1 MSDSKIKREHLIR
14 KAFLYIRQ
22 STLRQVHENTES
34 TKRQYALREKLVSMG
49 WDESRI
55 EVIDSD
61 LGQSGADS
69 DGRKGFQY
77 LVSEVSLGRAG
88 VIAGIEVSRLSRS
101 SSDWNKLL
109 QIAALSDTI
118 IMDEDGIYNVNDFN
132 DRLLLGLKGTLSEAE
147 LHYLKSRMR
156 GGLLNKAK
164 RGDLVR
170 PLAIGYVYDDDE
182 QIVKDPDAQVQEA
195 ITQLFNSFKRIGSA
209 GGVVREYMEKDLAF
223 PNRQCNGF
231 NPGDVLWGNLTLSR
245 AAQIIKNPLYAGIY
259 AYGKQQIQYTV
270 DGRKKKIVP
279 REQYHAWLPNSH
291 PAYISETQFEENI
304 LRLSENSPPRPD
316 IGHAG
321 AVREG
326 PGLLQGIAICGVCG
340 KKMNVN
346 YNGRNPNGTYQPMY
360 VCNYGRRQHC
370 TGSKCQSVVG
380 GNIDLTIGALLL
392 ETINPLTI
400 DAAVSI
406 QREMTERREEIIRLY
421 GQQMERARYEMDIAK
436 RRYLRVDPDNRLVA
450 AELER
455 DWNQKVAEYESAKMA
470 YEQKCEAEV
479 RAIDEELE
487 IALRQ
492 LVSDFPKIWNDP
504 QTSNKEKK
512 RIARLVLEDVT
523 ITADSAKIVLGI
535 RFKGGSTK
543 VIEIPRIAR
552 SLHMVETE
560 NAIAAEVRSLRSLG
574 HTYQEIIDALNEKG
588 INNLF
593 TGKPFSVFGVR
604 SLIRRHDVPSRTE
617 IAQTDNTDEVWLTAQ
632 EKIAELGVSNAKFRR
647 MRDAGELV
655 FRQPSNPESK
665 RYLYKAVNRERE
677 IATDMLATQK
687 PEAVTITNANTQ
699 I

>member
-22 STLRQVHENTES
+22 STLRQVYENTES
-34 TKRQYALREKLVSMG
+34 TKRQYALREKLIGMG

-88 VIAGIEVSRLSRS
+88 AVAGIEVSRLSRS

-147 LHYLKSRMR
+147 LHYLKARMR

-164 RGDLVR
+164 RGELVR

-182 QIVKDPDAQVQEA
+182 QIIKDPDTQVQEA

-209 GGVVREYMEKDLAF
+209 GGVVREYTEQGLLF

-231 NPGDVLWGNLTLSR
+231 NPGDISWVKLTLSR
-245 AAQIIKNPLYAGIY
+245 AALIIKNPLYAGIY
-259 AYGKQQIQYTV
+259 AYGKQQVQYTAG
-270 DGRKKKIVP
+270 GRKKKTVP
-279 REQYHAWLPNSH
+279 KEQYHAWLPNSH
-291 PAYISETQFEENI
+291 PAYISEAQFEENNS
-304 LRLSENSPPRPD
+304 RLAENSSPRPD
-316 IGHAG
+316 IGHGG

-326 PGLLQGIAICGVCG
+326 PGLLQGIALCGVCG
-340 KKMNVN
+340 KKMSVN
-346 YNGRNPNGTYQPMY
+346 YCGRSPNGTYQPMY
-360 VCNYGRRQHC
+360 ICNYGYRQYC
-370 TGSKCQSVVG
+370 SGSKCQSVVG
-380 GNIDLTIGALLL
+380 GNIDLTIGDLLL
-392 ETINPLTI
+392 ETINPLTV

-406 QREMTERREEIIRLY
+406 QREMTERKEEIIRLY
-421 GQQMERARYEMDIAK
+421 GQQMERARYEMDLAK

-455 DWNQKVAEYESAKMA
+455 DWNRKVAEYESAKMA
-470 YEQKCEAEV
+470 YEQKCESEV
-479 RAIDEELE
+479 RAVDEELSL
-487 IALRQ
+487 ALRQ

-523 ITADSAKIVLGI
+523 ITADPSKIVLGI
-535 RFKGGSTK
+535 RFKGGSAK
-543 VIEIPRIAR
+543 VIEIPKIKH
-552 SLHMVETE
+552 SLHMVDREKI
-560 NAIAAEVRSLRSLG
+560 IASEIKSLRSLG
-574 HTYQEIIDALNEKG
+574 HTYQEMVDALNEKG
-588 INNLF
+588 YKNVF
-593 TGKPFSVFGVR
+593 TGNPFSVYAVR
-604 SLIRRHDVPSRTE
+604 SLMRRNGLPPQRKTIQPDD
-617 IAQTDNTDEVWLTAQ
+617 AKVWLTAK
-632 EKIAELGVSNAKFRR
+632 EKIAELGVSKDKFRR
-647 MRDAGELV
+647 MRDDGELV
-655 FRQPSNPESK
+655 FKQSLVSNSK
-665 RYLYKAVNRERE
+665 RYLYQAGNHDWGNAAAEE
-677 IATDMLATQK
+677 
-687 PEAVTITNANTQ
+687 VTLLRVSSNEGI
-699 I
+699 

>member
-22 STLRQVHENTES
+22 STLRQVYENTES
-34 TKRQYALREKLVSMG
+34 TKRQYALREKLIGMG

-88 VIAGIEVSRLSRS
+88 AVAGIEVSRLSRS

-164 RGDLVR
+164 RGELVR
-170 PLAIGYVYDDDE
+170 PLAVGYVYDDDE
-182 QIVKDPDAQVQEA
+182 QIIKDPDAQVQEA

-209 GGVVREYMEKDLAF
+209 GGVVREYTQQGLLF

-231 NPGDVLWGNLTLSR
+231 NPGDISWVKLTLSR
-245 AAQIIKNPLYAGIY
+245 AALIIKNPLYAGIY
-259 AYGKQQIQYTV
+259 AYGKQQVQYTA
-270 DGRKKKIVP
+270 DGRKKKTVP
-279 REQYHAWLPNSH
+279 KEQYHAWLPNSH
-291 PAYISETQFEENI
+291 PAYISVAQFEENN
-304 LRLSENSPPRPD
+304 LQLAENSPPRPD
-316 IGHAG
+316 IGHGG

-326 PGLLQGIAICGVCG
+326 PGLLQGIALCGVCG

-346 YNGRNPNGTYQPMY
+346 YCGRTPNGTYQPMY
-360 VCNYGRRQHC
+360 VCNYGRRQYC

-380 GNIDLTIGALLL
+380 GNIDLTIGELLL
-392 ETINPLTI
+392 ETINPLTV

-406 QREMTERREEIIRLY
+406 QREMTERKEEIIRLY
-421 GQQMERARYEMDIAK
+421 GQQMERARYEMDLAK

-455 DWNQKVAEYESAKMA
+455 DWNRKVAEYGSAKMA
-470 YEQKCEAEV
+470 YEQKCESEV
-479 RAIDEELE
+479 RAVDEELSL
-487 IALRQ
+487 ALRQ

-523 ITADSAKIVLGI
+523 ITADPSKIVLGI
-535 RFKGGSTK
+535 RFKGGSAK
-543 VIEIPRIAR
+543 VIEIPKIKH
-552 SLHMVETE
+552 SLHMVDREKI
-560 NAIAAEVRSLRSLG
+560 IASEIKSLRSLG
-574 HTYQEIIDALNEKG
+574 HTYQEMVDALNEKG
-588 INNLF
+588 YKNVF
-593 TGKPFSVFGVR
+593 TGNPFSVYAVR
-604 SLIRRHDVPSRTE
+604 SLMRRNGLPPQRKATQSDDVK
-617 IAQTDNTDEVWLTAQ
+617 VWLTAK
-632 EKIAELGVSNAKFRR
+632 EKMAELGVSKDTFQR
-647 MRDAGELV
+647 MRDEGELV
-655 FRQPSNPESK
+655 FKQPLVPKSK
-665 RYLYKAVNRERE
+665 RYLYQAENHDWGNA
-677 IATDMLATQK
+677 ATEGRDVIGCFI
-687 PEAVTITNANTQ
+687 E
-699 I
+699 

>member
-34 TKRQYALREKLVSMG
+34 TKRQYAIRERLISMG
-49 WDESRI
+49 WDESRL

-164 RGDLVR
+164 RGELVR
-170 PLAIGYVYDDDE
+170 PLATGYVYDDNE
-182 QIVKDPDAQVQEA
+182 QIIKDPDAQVQEA

-209 GGVVREYMEKDLAF
+209 GGVVREHTEQGLLF

-231 NPGDVLWGNLTLSR
+231 NPGDVLWGKLTLSR

-259 AYGKQQIQYTV
+259 VYGKQQIQYTA
-270 DGRKKKIVP
+270 DGRKKKTVP
-279 REQYHAWLPNSH
+279 KEQYHAWLPNSH
-291 PAYISETQFEENI
+291 PAYISEAQFDENC
-304 LRLSENSPPRPD
+304 LRLSENSPPRSD
-316 IGHAG
+316 FDHSG

-326 PGLLQGIAICGVCG
+326 PGLLQGIALCGVCG

-346 YNGRNPNGTYQPMY
+346 YSGRNPNGTYQPMY
-360 VCNYGRRQHC
+360 VCNYGRRQYC
-370 TGSKCQSVVG
+370 TGSKCQNVVG
-380 GNIDLTIGALLL
+380 GNIDLTIGELLL
-392 ETINPLTI
+392 ETINPLTV

-406 QREMTERREEIIRLY
+406 QREMAERREEIIRLY
-421 GQQMERARYEMDIAK
+421 GQQLERVRYEMDLAK

-455 DWNQKVAEYESAKMA
+455 DWNQKVAEHESAKMA
-470 YEQKCEAEV
+470 YDQKCEAEV
-479 RAIDEELE
+479 RAVDEELE
-487 IALRQ
+487 LTLRQ
-492 LVSDFPKIWNDP
+492 LVSDFPKIWSDP
-504 QTSNKEKK
+504 HTSNKEKK

-523 ITADSAKIVLGI
+523 ITADSSNIVLGI
-535 RFKGGSTK
+535 RFKGGATK
-543 VIEIPRIAR
+543 VIEILKSKY
-552 SLHMVETE
+552 SLHMISIE
-560 NAIAAEVRSLRSLG
+560 NNIASEIKLLRSNG
-574 HTYQEIIDALNEKG
+574 MSVQGIADTLNEKG
-588 INNLF
+588 LKNVF
-593 TGKPFSVFGVR
+593 TDKPFSAFAVR
-604 SLIRRHDVPSRTE
+604 SLMRRQGYSLQKESYHCNDSN
-617 IAQTDNTDEVWLTAQ
+617 DDSEVWLSET
-632 EKIAELGVSNAKFRR
+632 EKMIELGVGKYKFRR
-647 MRDAGELV
+647 LRESGKLV
-655 FRQPSNPESK
+655 CKTVAKSK
-665 RYLYKAVNRERE
+665 RHLYKAENSGIKNKTSDGGDETVG
-677 IATDMLATQK
+677 
-687 PEAVTITNANTQ
+687 
-699 I
+699 

>member
-22 STLRQVHENTES
+22 STLRQVQENTES
-34 TKRQYALREKLVSMG
+34 TKRQYALRGKLVSMG
-49 WDESRI
+49 WDEGRI

-164 RGDLVR
+164 RGELVR

-182 QIVKDPDAQVQEA
+182 QIIKDPDAQVQEA
-195 ITQLFNSFKRIGSA
+195 VAQLFNSFKRVGSA
-209 GGVVREYMEKDLAF
+209 GGVVREYIEQGLLF

-231 NPGDVLWGNLTLSR
+231 NPGDVLWGKLTLSR
-245 AAQIIKNPLYAGIY
+245 AVQIIKNPLYAGIY
-259 AYGKQQIQYTV
+259 AYGKQQIQHTV
-270 DGRKKKIVP
+270 DGRKKKTVSK
-279 REQYHAWLPNSH
+279 EQYHAWLPNSH
-291 PAYISETQFEENI
+291 PAYISEAQFDENNSQ
-304 LRLSENSPPRPD
+304 LSKNSPPRPD
-316 IGHAG
+316 FEYGG

-326 PGLLQGIAICGVCG
+326 PGLLQGIALCGVCG

-346 YNGRNPNGTYQPMY
+346 YSGRNPNGTYQPIY
-360 VCNYGRRQHC
+360 VCNSNRRQYC
-370 TGSKCQSVVG
+370 AGRKCQSVVG
-380 GNIDLTIGALLL
+380 GNIDLTIGELLL

-406 QREMTERREEIIRLY
+406 QREMAERREEIIKLY
-421 GQQMERARYEMDIAK
+421 SQQVERARYEMDMAK

-455 DWNQKVAEYESAKMA
+455 DWNQKVADYESAKMT
-470 YEQKCEAEV
+470 YDQKCESEV
-479 RAIDEELE
+479 RAVDEALE
-487 IALRQ
+487 VALRQ

-512 RIARLVLEDVT
+512 RIARLILEDVT
-523 ITADSAKIVLGI
+523 ITSDSLKIVLGI
-535 RFKGGSTK
+535 RFKGGSAK
-543 VIEIPRIAR
+543 IIEIPRIKH
-552 SLHMVETE
+552 SLHMVDME
-560 NAIAAEVRSLRSLG
+560 NSIASEVKALLSLG
-574 HTYQEIIDALNEKG
+574 HTYQEIVDALNEKG
-588 INNLF
+588 LSNVF
-593 TGKPFSVFGVR
+593 TGKPFSVFAVR
-604 SLIRRHDVPSRTE
+604 SLMRRNDVPSRME
-617 IAQTDNTDEVWLTAQ
+617 IAQSDDSEVWLTAK

-655 FRQPSNPESK
+655 FKQPSNPENK
-665 RYLYKAVNRERE
+665 RYLYKSERNDLSNHTADGSGVAGYCTE
-677 IATDMLATQK
+677 
-687 PEAVTITNANTQ
+687 
-699 I
+699 